1 MHPLREK
8 VLAGFFIGA
17 ANSET
22 SARLAAFIAGEND
35 DLTTWFG
42 AELAPRLAGDPER
55 LRGMIDRDIAAID
68 TMLSAQVDEI
78 LHAAR
83 LRRLEGT
90 WRGLAWLVAG
100 VDPAATPRVRT
111 KILNLSWAEL
121 TRDLQRAPEFDQSQ
135 LFRRVY
141 EDEFGIAGGEPFGLL
156 VVDHEV
162 RHRPVREA
170 PTEDV
175 EALAGLASVAAAA
188 FAPTVLS
195 ASPALLD
202 ADNWADIALAAEPAS
217 CLRDAAHAAWRS
229 LATREDMRFIAVTL
243 PRLLARVP
251 WRDDPARRDGF
262 SYREYAPDADC
273 RVWMSAGFAIAAA
286 AARAFANHGWPAD
299 IRGVDQDR
307 EGGGLIT
314 DLPVEDFTTDPP
326 GTWVRPPLELVFNDR
341 QERALVEAGLLPI
354 SALPFTGDAAFVAM
368 RTLQAPQRY
377 IGSNADAANA
387 NARLSAQFHAMLC
400 VSRFAHAVKLMGR
413 DMTGSFQTH
422 DEIERRLQSWLNKYV
437 NASTSAGSEARA
449 RAPLLAGRVTVR
461 EQPGRPGVFGC
472 TVNLQPHYQLED
484 VAATFRL
491 TTELAAMGR
500 AA

>member
-1 MHPLREK
+1 
-8 VLAGFFIGA
+8 
-17 ANSET
+17 
-22 SARLAAFIAGEND
+22 
-35 DLTTWFG
+35 
-42 AELAPRLAGDPER
+42 
-55 LRGMIDRDIAAID
+55 
-68 TMLSAQVDEI
+68 
-78 LHAAR
+78 
-83 LRRLEGT
+83 
-90 WRGLAWLVAG
+90 
-100 VDPAATPRVRT
+100 
-111 KILNLSWAEL
+111 
-121 TRDLQRAPEFDQSQ
+121 
-135 LFRRVY
+135 
-141 EDEFGIAGGEPFGLL
+141 
-156 VVDHEV
+156 
-162 RHRPVREA
+162 
-170 PTEDV
+170 
-175 EALAGLASVAAAA
+175 
-188 FAPTVLS
+188 
-195 ASPALLD
+195 
-202 ADNWADIALAAEPAS
+202 
-217 CLRDAAHAAWRS
+217 
-229 LATREDMRFIAVTL
+229 
-243 PRLLARVP
+243 
-251 WRDDPARRDGF
+251 
-262 SYREYAPDADC
+262 
-273 RVWMSAGFAIAAA
+273 
-286 AARAFANHGWPAD
+286 
-299 IRGVDQDR
+299 
-307 EGGGLIT
+307 
-314 DLPVEDFTTDPP
+314 VEDFTTDPP